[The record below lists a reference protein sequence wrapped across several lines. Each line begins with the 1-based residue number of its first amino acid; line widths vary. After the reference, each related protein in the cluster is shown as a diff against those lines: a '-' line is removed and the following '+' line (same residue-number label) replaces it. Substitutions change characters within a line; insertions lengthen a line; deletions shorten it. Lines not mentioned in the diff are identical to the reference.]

1 MTPPKGPQKWLFW
14 QYTFLRFFSPL
25 ELSKSD
31 ASGVKMCLECVH
43 VCQMGPPFGSEGL
56 LSGSSEG
63 VRFGSLF
70 GPFFEPPFDFCES
83 LKRYENRHL
92 SVFEPS
98 EGAFFG
104 SFRRVDFRW
113 KKTPRCF
120 VYRHFSDFRYLRKDV
135 FWGEI
140 LIILMSFG
148 GLSKIARMPIY
159 TAFGRLLR
167 CLFFSFFMV
176 FAFSRFLIKPYVYKY
191 LSDF

>member
-63 VRFGSLF
+63 VRFGTLF

-83 LKRYENRHL
+83 LKRYENKHL
-92 SVFEPS
+92 SVFEPT

-104 SFRRVDFRW
+104 SFRRVDFPW
-113 KKTPRCF
+113 EKTPRCF
-120 VYRHFSDFRYLRKDV
+120 VYRHFSDFRYLRKDF
-135 FWGEI
+135 FWGDI
-140 LIILMSFG
+140 LIIFTG
-148 GLSKIARMPIY
+148 FEG
-159 TAFGRLLR
+159 
-167 CLFFSFFMV
+167 
-176 FAFSRFLIKPYVYKY
+176 
-191 LSDF
+191 